1 MACGRCWD
9 FEVAIIGTDAV
20 IRLPVSRP
28 RWVPAVGH
36 VRSVATVSF
45 AERCRPDNLAMRKW
59 IGTGAEL

>member
-28 RWVPAVGH
+28 RWVPAVGRGC
-36 VRSVATVSF
+36 V
-45 AERCRPDNLAMRKW
+45 
-59 IGTGAEL
+59 

>member
-28 RWVPAVGH
+28 RWVPAVGQFPPLATGGFLTSNLQ
-36 VRSVATVSF
+36 RSVG
-45 AERCRPDNLAMRKW
+45 ERA
-59 IGTGAEL
+59 I